1 MGTDS
6 TDCML
11 LLAAE
16 AFQSKNF
23 GLAADIYECQLLHLC
38 DPSTQQHLLVKRA
51 DALAFAGKL
60 TDAFEIDLSKSRRNR
75 QTTTSPSG

>member
-11 LLAAE
+11 LLAVE
-16 AFQSKNF
+16 AFKSKNF
-23 GLAADIYECQLLHLC
+23 GLAADIYECQMLLLR
-38 DPSTQQHLLVKRA
+38 DPGKQQDLLVQRA

-60 TDAFEIDLSKSRRNR
+60 IEAFEIYR
-75 QTTTSPSG
+75 